1 MPTYKHETE
10 NENYARL
17 AAGSVLHGYP
27 GHAAFP
33 ARLAGEILMRCVEH
47 LASQGVPGPYVVYD
61 PCCGAALHLATMAFL
76 RWDHID
82 AILASDIDDKALQF
96 ARKNLSLL
104 TLEGMEQRIAQIT
117 ALIDKFNKDSHKQ
130 ALAHARELRET
141 LHSHI
146 AVHPIRTHLFRAD
159 ATQPLPLP
167 STAIRRPIDILFADI
182 PYGNRSTWRTSGDPV
197 AQSTHAPHH
206 HMLSALHAVL
216 PNHAILA
223 IASGNRQKINH
234 PAYNRL
240 QQIRAGKRRITLLSP
255 KRP

>member
-10 NENYARL
+10 NENYAQL

-33 ARLAGEILMRCVEH
+33 ARLAAEILMRCVEH
-47 LASQGVPGPYVVYD
+47 LASQSVPGPYVVYD

-82 AILASDIDDKALQF
+82 AILASDIDRKALEF

-117 ALIDKFNKDSHKQ
+117 ALIEKHNKNSHKQ
-130 ALAHARELRET
+130 ALTHARELRDT
-141 LHSHI
+141 LHSRI

-159 ATQPLPLP
+159 ATQPLPLSSKAAP
-167 STAIRRPIDILFADI
+167 GPIDILFADI
-182 PYGNRSTWRTSGDPV
+182 PYGRHATWQTPRDPR
-197 AQSTHAPHH
+197 AQAVHAPHH
-206 HMLSALHAVL
+206 QMLTALHAVL

-240 QQIRAGKRRITLLSP
+240 KQIRAGKRRITLLSP
-255 KRP
+255 KLP